1 MSDNI
6 EWAFN
11 VQNDS
16 PAFVPRINNLRYQLR
31 DLAREQLYDN
41 LYMLRPFMSVPRQW
55 LRVRMQDGG
64 DTEITLWVRTDNL
77 YVVGFEG
84 TGTWEFG
91 RRGDRDWQQ
100 LLSGSQPLGFDGGY
114 TGNNLGDLITGPPP
128 GRQQRA
134 DLGRQQLVDGIRG
147 LAAYTG
153 GGGQQLRSWLRTM
166 VVTISE
172 SIRSQQVCSY
182 VGDLLR
188 DSSSGWLTDK
198 LICIIRNWEKVS
210 QCLILS
216 ANNPSDPDIPDLFRC
231 LRAKGVCGNTY
242 EARQVV
248 AIVYHGP
255 STSHQQQQQARA
267 RRSSSSNDGGG
278 AKVDDVATGLTFVEV
293 LAVQVDSGG
302 EDRCDLYGTATL
314 DDGLD
319 PVDVFRREWSS
330 TQPLAGTRGPA
341 EMTGP
346 ARAIWAYDEVVFD
359 LDLLSRGTVADMS
372 PDDQVS
378 KGQVVWNA
386 HQKPESAYN
395 TPKECTVEG
404 GYGASATIRYAVL
417 TNAVVATVAVAL
429 PNGRDLYGSIMGW
442 SSSLYQHKMPLFKT
456 ERRDCVSLHA
466 GDAIPLLRTV
476 VIVPLVSYLYVEA
489 DLWGRSVLADT
500 SPDDHI
506 ADDKAWFN
514 ACLSAV
520 QNKDISG
527 PNGNV
532 TVYVTWSRT

>member
-1 MSDNI
+1 MPDNI

-16 PAFVPRINNLRYQLR
+16 LAFVPRINDLRYQLR

-41 LYMLRPFMSVPRQW
+41 LYMLRPFTSVPLQW

-64 DTEITLWVRTDNL
+64 GTEIMLWVRTGNL
-77 YVVGFEG
+77 YVVGFKG

-114 TGNNLGDLITGPPP
+114 TGNNLEDLITGPPP
-128 GRQQRA
+128 GRQRRA

-216 ANNPSDPDIPDLFRC
+216 ANNPDIPDLYRC

-255 STSHQQQQQARA
+255 STSQQQQQQARA
-267 RRSSSSNDGGG
+267 RRSSSDGGGG

-319 PVDVFRREWSS
+319 PVDVSRREWSS

-359 LDLLSRGTVADMS
+359 LDLLSRGTVARHV
-372 PDDQVS
+372 PRRP
-378 KGQVVWNA
+378 GQQGA
-386 HQKPESAYN
+386 GRLERAPEAR
-395 TPKECTVEG
+395 ERLQHAQGVHG
-404 GYGASATIRYAVL
+404 GRGLRWPTIRYAVL

-442 SSSLYQHKMPLFKT
+442 SSSLYQHKMPLFKMELAQGLRLSPRRRHHASHCSQDRRHRSPRILSLRGSRPVGP
-456 ERRDCVSLHA
+456 ERPGRH
-466 GDAIPLLRTV
+466 
-476 VIVPLVSYLYVEA
+476 VP
-489 DLWGRSVLADT
+489 RR
-500 SPDDHI
+500 PH
-506 ADDKAWFN
+506 
-514 ACLSAV
+514 
-520 QNKDISG
+520 
-527 PNGNV
+527 
-532 TVYVTWSRT
+532 R